1 MSHEEIEK
9 KKEFERLRINRKIKP
24 AIKNKLFRI
33 VERVRKRLEQEVKT
47 AIVFQKRMTLKG
59 ALRQNLFGC

>member
-9 KKEFERLRINRKIKP
+9 RKEFERLRINRKIKP
-24 AIKNKLFRI
+24 AIKNKLLKI
-33 VERVRKRLEQEVKT
+33 IERVRKRLEQEEVKT

-59 ALRQNLFGC
+59 ALRQNLF